1 MRTLP
6 AFTSAPLHAITV
18 FFLLAKT
25 VSRFFPFGGSH
36 SVNTNTGTVTVVCWS
51 VASFSAV
58 GCQTNLTGVPSQGQC
73 WERIK
78 TVKMA
83 TVTGSWHSL
92 YLGMMSTFDI
102 VWPCPEIIIPQLNST
117 ARHRSPLVMIIS
129 HKPPSFPSTPDFHL
143 CFSSSLPGYSSVHS
157 SFFPFSRS
165 LRHTVHPAIFQLL
178 HLLPLF
184 SVSQTQQS
192 ALFALLG
199 WIRPLQLQ
207 PQFIYFSLTFSSSV
221 PVYMS
226 ALSHF
231 LSTYS
236 INRFCIPSPVAL
248 LFYSPT
254 SLLFLL
260 HACPRSSFHSL
271 SGVRRSQG
279 VNSSFIRSL
288 WNLWCWKDELDWRL
302 VHSA

>member
-1 MRTLP
+1 
-6 AFTSAPLHAITV
+6 
-18 FFLLAKT
+18 
-25 VSRFFPFGGSH
+25 
-36 SVNTNTGTVTVVCWS
+36 
-51 VASFSAV
+51 
-58 GCQTNLTGVPSQGQC
+58 
-73 WERIK
+73 
-78 TVKMA
+78 MA

-117 ARHRSPLVMIIS
+117 ARHRSSLVMNIL

-157 SFFPFSRS
+157 SFFPFSHS
-165 LRHTVHPAIFQLL
+165 LQHTVHPAISQLL

-184 SVSQTQQS
+184 SVSQSQQS
-192 ALFALLG
+192 ALSLLFLAESG
-199 WIRPLQLQ
+199 LYSCSHNLSTFHSLSLLLCPSTCQL
-207 PQFIYFSLTFSSSV
+207 FLTFCRRI
-221 PVYMS
+221 PVS
-226 ALSHF
+226 
-231 LSTYS
+231 YS
-236 INRFCIPSPVAL
+236 IKRVCIPSPVAL

-260 HACPRSSFHSL
+260 HAFPRSSFHSL

-288 WNLWCWKDELDWRL
+288 
-302 VHSA
+302 

>member
-73 WERIK
+73 WERIE

-117 ARHRSPLVMIIS
+117 ARHRSPLVMNIS
-129 HKPPSFPSTPDFHL
+129 LSHLLSHLHLTFISVSPPRSLVIHPCTQAFFHSL
-143 CFSSSLPGYSSVHS
+143 VLFGTLSIQRYSSSFICSRYS
-157 SFFPFSRS
+157 
-165 LRHTVHPAIFQLL
+165 
-178 HLLPLF
+178 
-184 SVSQTQQS
+184 
-192 ALFALLG
+192 
-199 WIRPLQLQ
+199 
-207 PQFIYFSLTFSSSV
+207 
-221 PVYMS
+221 
-226 ALSHF
+226 
-231 LSTYS
+231 
-236 INRFCIPSPVAL
+236 PSPRL
-248 LFYSPT
+248 SNQL
-254 SLLFLL
+254 SLLFLAESGL
-260 HACPRSSFHSL
+260 YSCSHNLSTFHSL
-271 SGVRRSQG
+271 SLLLCPSTCQLFLTFCRRIPLNAS
-279 VNSSFIRSL
+279 VFLHRLHFFSIHPRPFFFSCTPAPDLPSILSRAS
-288 WNLWCWKDELDWRL
+288 DEARE
-302 VHSA
+302 